1 MFHVYDKHISQLIC
15 ILNDYIFNLIFL
27 KKRILCVC
35 VFFCNLIE
43 MIVCV
48 NLNRVCVCVLLGH
61 GLVAL

>member
-1 MFHVYDKHISQLIC
+1 MFHVYDKHIPHLIC

-35 VFFCNLIE
+35 VFLCNLIE